1 MTKPPDQNELS
12 AIEME
17 EYRKLLLE
25 KSLIKQKRDLI
36 IARLWLAGIASVL
49 VFGSALIAITLF
61 RDPERGLPRREV
73 LICRNESNRVT
84 ADAVAE
90 RIFDECLK
98 ARWRKGD

>member
-1 MTKPPDQNELS
+1 MTKPSDQNELS
-12 AIEME
+12 EIDME
-17 EYRKLLLE
+17 EYRKILTHKTILKE
-25 KSLIKQKRDLI
+25 KKELFIV
-36 IARLWLAGIASVL
+36 RLWFVIITTIL
-49 VFGSALIAITLF
+49 VFGSALIASTFF

-84 ADAVAE
+84 SDAVAE

>member
-1 MTKPPDQNELS
+1 MTNPPDQNELS

-36 IARLWLAGIASVL
+36 IARLWLAGITSIL
-49 VFGSALIAITLF
+49 VFGSALIATTLF
-61 RDPERGLPRREV
+61 REPERGLPRREV
-73 LICRNESNRVT
+73 LLCRNDSNS
-84 ADAVAE
+84 AVAGALKE